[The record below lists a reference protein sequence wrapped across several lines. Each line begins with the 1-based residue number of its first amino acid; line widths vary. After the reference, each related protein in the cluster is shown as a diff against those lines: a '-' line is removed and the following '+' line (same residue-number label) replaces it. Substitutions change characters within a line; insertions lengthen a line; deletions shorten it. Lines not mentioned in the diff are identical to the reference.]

1 MIFTKSTSFT
11 GMNPNRY
18 LIAVLLLLALLPAFG
33 QEEERSQ
40 YTKPSP
46 YDLFTKYYEEDF
58 TPFKKG
64 NGYIGLALSLQDQSL
79 VNTQRLFD
87 KVVDGNTF
95 KYDIEF
101 SGGYF
106 ISDYTQI
113 GLGFSYSE
121 DKFEGTT
128 IRDGDTVRVEDVTK
142 LFTALPFVKPYI
154 PVTSNQRLSFF
165 MQFGFGLGGGNGLLR
180 ETRNLD
186 EIRKVSTEQFRF
198 TLGLT
203 PGITFFAVENFAFEV
218 GINVLGYELRRIE
231 TITDEI
237 ETSVDTRHNVNL
249 KLNLL
254 SLNIGLAYY
263 FL

>member
-1 MIFTKSTSFT
+1 MMRNVTINTTLAARTIHVNMTFTL
-11 GMNPNRY
+11 N
-18 LIAVLLLLALLPAFG
+18 
-33 QEEERSQ
+33 
-40 YTKPSP
+40 
-46 YDLFTKYYEEDF
+46 
-58 TPFKKG
+58 
-64 NGYIGLALSLQDQSL
+64 
-79 VNTQRLFD
+79 
-87 KVVDGNTF
+87 
-95 KYDIEF
+95 
-101 SGGYF
+101 
-106 ISDYTQI
+106 
-113 GLGFSYSE
+113 
-121 DKFEGTT
+121 
-128 IRDGDTVRVEDVTK
+128 
-142 LFTALPFVKPYI
+142 
-154 PVTSNQRLSFF
+154 
-165 MQFGFGLGGGNGLLR
+165 QFGFGLGGGNGLLR

-231 TITDEI
+231 TITDEV

>member
-1 MIFTKSTSFT
+1 MI
-11 GMNPNRY
+11 M
-18 LIAVLLLLALLPAFG
+18 AFHADG
-33 QEEERSQ
+33 QEYSE
-40 YTKPSP
+40 PSP

-58 TPFKKG
+58 TPFRKG
-64 NGYIGLALSLQDQSL
+64 NGYLGLAFSLQDQSL
-79 VNTQRLFD
+79 INTQRLLD
-87 KVVDGNTF
+87 KVIDGNTF
-95 KYDIEF
+95 RYDIEL

-106 ISDYTQI
+106 INDYTQV
-113 GLGFSYSE
+113 GLGFSYNH

-128 IRDGDTVRVEDVTK
+128 IRDGDTVQVQDISK
-142 LFTALPFVKPYI
+142 IFTALPFIKPYI
-154 PVTSNQRLSFF
+154 PVTKNQRLSFF

-180 ETRNLD
+180 ETRKQD
-186 EIRKVSTEQFRF
+186 EIKKVRTEEFRF

-231 TITDEI
+231 TVSDDI
-237 ETSVDTRHNVNL
+237 ETAIETKHNVNL